1 MDTLDNLTPEPNN
14 DRRDGGLNARVAI
27 SVALLATFMGITK
40 VKDDNIVQAM
50 LQAKSDAVD
59 TWAEFQAKST
69 KQHLAEV
76 TLDEMTLQRTWVAHT
91 GADPRQIDAKIRFY
105 RDEGRRYDREKAE
118 LQAKAKG
125 LEHQY
130 DALNF
135 KDDQFDLSD
144 ATLSVAMA
152 LLAMTALT
160 RKRWLFFFAVGIAGI
175 GILMGL
181 AGLLG
186 WHLHPTAL
194 VRLLS

>member
-1 MDTLDNLTPEPNN
+1 MDTLENLTPESNN
-14 DRRDGGLNARVAI
+14 GGRDGGLNTRVAI
-27 SVALLATFMGITK
+27 AVALVATFMGITK

-59 TWAEFQAKST
+59 TWNEFQAKST

-76 TLDEMTLQRTWVAHT
+76 TLDEMTLQRAWVAHT
-91 GADPRQIDAKIRFY
+91 GVDPRLLDAKIRFY
-105 RDEGRRYDREKAE
+105 RAESRRYDREKAA
-118 LQAKAKG
+118 LKAKAEG
-125 LEHQY
+125 LERQY

-144 ATLSVAMA
+144 ATLSIA
-152 LLAMTALT
+152 LALMAMTALT
-160 RKRWLFFFAVGIAGI
+160 RKRWLFIFAAGIAGI
-175 GILMGL
+175 GVLMGL

-194 VRLLS
+194 VRVLS